1 VWEKSH
7 QLTLDIYKATETFPH
22 EERYGITSQIRL
34 ASVSIPTNIAEGS
47 GRQSDADFGRFL
59 GIAMGSASELEYLI
73 LLAKDLELLGLS
85 DHIQL
90 HTRLEEI
97 KKMLAK
103 FIIKLRADR

>member
-22 EERYGITSQIRL
+22 EERYGITSQIHR

>member
-22 EERYGITSQIRL
+22 EERYGITSQIRR